1 MAVSAQCPSCG
12 APVVFK
18 SASSVFAVCEYCQST
33 LVRHDQ
39 NLEDIGKMA
48 ALVEDRSP
56 LQLGAE
62 GSYKGVHFALIGRI
76 QIKYSQ
82 GIWNEWHLLFDD
94 MRTGWL
100 SESGG
105 EYVLT
110 FAQFVG
116 EALPQFDDLKIGQR
130 FVLASQTW
138 TVSNIEKAECVAG
151 QGELPFKVGAGYPV
165 SAVDLRN
172 QANFATLDYS
182 ETPPLLFVGEAVDFP
197 SLKMANLR
205 DGMAIPTKAVEA
217 RVFRCPSCGSPMAA
231 RSKDILAVGCASCGA
246 VVDAADESYRIL
258 SKSLGMRDEKY
269 SPRLPLGSK
278 GRLDGKPVEVIGF
291 LVKRCVVDAIAYNWS
306 EYLLAAEHG
315 TYRWLT
321 EYNGHWNV
329 VDVLSKPPAGG
340 IIEVDSVRHGGQVF
354 KHFATT
360 QAAEV
365 IQVAGEFTWRVRRGE
380 TNRVVDY
387 VAPPLMLS
395 SESTGNDL
403 SWSQGSYVEPQVIAE
418 AFGLKADLPKPTAVF
433 ANQPNSW
440 NETNRRI
447 WSLFW
452 KLALAAIL
460 LQAFFALFSSG
471 RLLLRQDFTF
481 EPQRGEEVQT
491 REFEI
496 TGHPSKIA
504 VRNQTSLD
512 NNWIGLDMMLVNKV
526 TGTAWPAARE
536 LSFYSGYDGGSWTE
550 GSREDEVVFLNIP
563 AGTYYLTLDP
573 DMAPDKPVAVRDTVE
588 VHTASAGWSNFVLVM
603 IFLIIFPIF
612 TAMRHAAF
620 EARRWAESDHAPVS
634 SDDADGDD

>member
-1 MAVSAQCPSCG
+1 
-12 APVVFK
+12 
-18 SASSVFAVCEYCQST
+18 
-33 LVRHDQ
+33 
-39 NLEDIGKMA
+39 MA

-56 LQLGAE
+56 LQLGTE

-100 SESGG
+100 SEASG

-110 FAQFVG
+110 FAQFVP
-116 EALPQFDDLKIGQR
+116 ETLPKFDDLKIGQR

-138 TVSNIEKAECVAG
+138 TVSNIENAECVAG

-165 SAVDLRN
+165 AAVDLRN

-182 ETPPLLFVGEAVDFP
+182 ETPPLLFVGEAVDFK

-231 RSKDILAVGCASCGA
+231 RSKEILAVGCASCGA

-278 GRLDGKPVEVIGF
+278 GRLEGKPVEVIGF
-291 LVKRCVVDAIAYNWS
+291 LVKRCVVDGLAYNWS
-306 EYLLAAEHG
+306 EYLLAAELG

-354 KHFATT
+354 KHFSTT

-403 SWSQGSYVEPQVIAE
+403 TWSQGSYVEPQVIAE

-433 ANQPNSW
+433 ANQPNAWS
-440 NETNRRI
+440 ETNRRI

-460 LQAFFALFSSG
+460 VQAFFIFVSSG
-471 RLLLRQDFTF
+471 KLLLRQDFTF
-481 EPQRGEEVQT
+481 EPLRGEEVQT

-496 TGHPSKIA
+496 TGQPRKIA

-526 TGTAWPAARE
+526 TGAAWPAARE
-536 LSFYSGYDGGSWTE
+536 LSFYSGYDDGHWTE

-573 DMAPDKPVAVRDTVE
+573 DVAPDKPVAVRDQLE
-588 VHTASAGWSNFVLVM
+588 VHTAGAGWSNFVLVM

-612 TAMRHAAF
+612 TSTRHAAF

-634 SDDADGDD
+634 SDDSDGDD

>member
-1 MAVSAQCPSCG
+1 
-12 APVVFK
+12 
-18 SASSVFAVCEYCQST
+18 
-33 LVRHDQ
+33 
-39 NLEDIGKMA
+39 MA

-100 SESGG
+100 SEAGG

-110 FAQFVG
+110 FAQFVA
-116 EALPQFDDLKIGQR
+116 EALPQFDSLKIGQR

-138 TVSNIEKAECVAG
+138 TVSNIENAECVAG

-165 SAVDLRN
+165 AAVDLRN

-182 ETPPLLFVGEAVDFP
+182 ETPPLLFVGEAVDFK

-231 RSKDILAVGCASCGA
+231 RSKEILAVGCASCGA

-278 GRLDGKPVEVIGF
+278 GRLEGKPVEVIGF
-291 LVKRCVVDAIAYNWS
+291 LVKRCVVDGLAYNWS
-306 EYLLAAEHG
+306 EYLLAAELG

-354 KHFATT
+354 KHFSTT

-403 SWSQGSYVEPQVIAE
+403 TWSQGSYVEPQVIAE

-433 ANQPNSW
+433 ANQPNAWS
-440 NETNRRI
+440 ETNRRI

-460 LQAFFALFSSG
+460 VQAFFIFVSSG
-471 RLLLRQDFTF
+471 KLLLRQDFTF
-481 EPQRGEEVQT
+481 EPLRGEEVQT

-496 TGHPSKIA
+496 TGQPRKIA

-526 TGTAWPAARE
+526 TGAAWPAARE
-536 LSFYSGYDGGSWTE
+536 LSFYSGYDDGHWTE

-573 DMAPDKPVAVRDTVE
+573 DMAPDKPVAVRDQLE
-588 VHTASAGWSNFVLVM
+588 VHTAGAGWSNFVLVM

-612 TAMRHAAF
+612 TSTRHAAF

-634 SDDADGDD
+634 SDDSDGDD

>member
-1 MAVSAQCPSCG
+1 VAVSAHCPSCG

-100 SESGG
+100 SEAGG

-110 FAQFVG
+110 FAQFVA

-138 TVSNIEKAECVAG
+138 TVSNIENAECVAG

-165 SAVDLRN
+165 AAVDLRN
-172 QANFATLDYS
+172 QARFATLDYS
-182 ETPPLLFVGEAVDFP
+182 ETPPLLFVGEAVDFG

-231 RSKDILAVGCASCGA
+231 RSKEILAVGCASCGA
-246 VVDAADESYRIL
+246 VVDAADESYKIL
-258 SKSLGMRDEKY
+258 SKSLGMRDEKNT
-269 SPRLPLGSK
+269 PRLPLGSK
-278 GRLDGKPVEVIGF
+278 GRLEGKPVEVIGF
-291 LVKRCVVDAIAYNWS
+291 LVKRCVVDGLAYNWS
-306 EYLLAAEHG
+306 EYLLAGENG

-329 VDVLSKPPAGG
+329 VDVLSRPPAGG
-340 IIEVDSVRHGGQVF
+340 IVEVENVLFGGKSF
-354 KHFATT
+354 KHFSTT

-365 IQVAGEFTWRVRRGE
+365 VQVAGEFTWRVRRGE
-380 TNRVVDY
+380 TCRVVDY

-403 SWSQGSYVEPQVIAE
+403 TWSQGSYVEPQVIAE
-418 AFGLKADLPKPTAVF
+418 AFKLKADLPAPTGVF

-440 NETNRRI
+440 SETNRRI
-447 WSLFW
+447 WGLFW

-460 LQAFFALFSSG
+460 FQAFFIFVSSG
-471 RLLLRQDFTF
+471 KLLLRQDFTF
-481 EPQRGEEVQT
+481 EPLRGDEVQT

-496 TGHPSKIA
+496 TGKPHKIA
-504 VRNQTSLD
+504 VKNETTLN
-512 NNWIGLDMMLVNKV
+512 NNWIGLDMMLVNKA
-526 TGTAWPAARE
+526 TGAAWPAARE
-536 LSFYSGYDGGSWTE
+536 LSYYSGYDDGAWSE
-550 GSREDEVVFLNIP
+550 GSRDDEVVFLNIP

-573 DMAPDKPVAVRDTVE
+573 DMAPEKPVAVRDTVE
-588 VHTASAGWSNFVLVM
+588 VHTAGAGWSNFVLVM
-603 IFLIIFPIF
+603 IFLIIFPVF
-612 TAMRHAAF
+612 SAMRHAAF